1 MPESHRAGPA
11 VVVCPN
17 SRQRVGDGNEIDFD
31 VHGRNTALRGAEPA
45 STTCPEALSTINTT
59 HYRHVLRICRRFFRQ
74 PEDTEDAAAEVF
86 LKLHKVLETR
96 DRRCLSA
103 VGVEGDRA
111 ALH

>member
-1 MPESHRAGPA
+1 MFMEETPLCA
-11 VVVCPN
+11 
-17 SRQRVGDGNEIDFD
+17 
-31 VHGRNTALRGAEPA
+31 ALNQLLEA
-45 STTCPEALSTINTT
+45 CPEALSTIYTT
-59 HYRHVLRICRRFFRQ
+59 HYRHVLRICRSFFRQ